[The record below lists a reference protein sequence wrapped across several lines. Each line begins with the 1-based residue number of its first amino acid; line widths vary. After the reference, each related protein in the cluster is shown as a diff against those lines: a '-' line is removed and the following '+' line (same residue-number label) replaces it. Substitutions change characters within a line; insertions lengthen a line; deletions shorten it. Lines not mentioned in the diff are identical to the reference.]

1 MMIAS
6 SSDALLMLGKW
17 KETRSQ
23 LQVLLRMAGAVI
35 AEFSATV
42 ETVPTDEST
51 SKVLLFISSAK
62 NAGQKR
68 QWEFSLDGCSLWY
81 AQSSARIDLF
91 PDLTDKWLS
100 CLAIGFV
107 NVGLIALFV
116 EREDN
121 AASN

>member
-1 MMIAS
+1 MIIAS

-42 ETVPTDEST
+42 EIVPTKEST
-51 SKVLLFISSAK
+51 SKVLLSISPIE

-91 PDLTDKWLS
+91 PDLAEKWLS
-100 CLAIGFV
+100 CLVVGFV
-107 NVGLIALFV
+107 NANLIALFV
-116 EREDN
+116 ERVDN
-121 AASN
+121 AAS